1 MENSKVRKQRTP
13 KDAKEKALNYFV
25 LGLFASD
32 VSKLTGINQRT
43 LERFIT
49 VEKWKE
55 KRVARKEAE
64 KMKIIKEYN
73 AKNTK

>member
-1 MENSKVRKQRTP
+1 MENLKVRKRRTP
-13 KDAKEKALNYFV
+13 KDAKEKAFNYFV

-55 KRVARKEAE
+55 KRTARKEAQNA
-64 KMKIIKEYN
+64 KIIKDYE
-73 AKNTK
+73 AKREK